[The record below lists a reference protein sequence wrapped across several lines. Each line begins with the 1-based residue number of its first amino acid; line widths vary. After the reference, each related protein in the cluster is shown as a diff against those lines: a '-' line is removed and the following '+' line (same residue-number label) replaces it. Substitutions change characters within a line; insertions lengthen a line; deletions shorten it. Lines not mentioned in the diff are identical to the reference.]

1 MAKIISVF
9 NHKGGVSKT
18 TSVYHIGWKLANLGK
33 KVILVDADSQCN
45 LSSIAMGDANFE
57 TYCENNNKNIK
68 SAISPVFEGNPIPIE
83 AFSCGQIK
91 DNENL
96 FLIPGSFELSEYE
109 VSLGVSFTLSE
120 TLGTLKNLP
129 GSLYALLNKTA
140 NAINADYILIDL
152 NPSLSAFNQAFF
164 SSSDYFIIP
173 AAPDKFSLMAIKSL
187 SKILP
192 KWEQWAILARD
203 TFKDVVYPL
212 PDKKPKFLGTIMQR
226 FNIRAG
232 EPTLANQNLIDN
244 FNSVIMQELV
254 PALSTKDM
262 LIENYNIRNYS
273 LSLIPDF
280 QTLNTKFQKYG
291 YPVFSLTDS
300 MLEGQGVVQN
310 NYIQKREEFN
320 GIYLDLA
327 QKIISNVE

>member
-1 MAKIISVF
+1 MAKIISIF

-33 KVILVDADSQCN
+33 KVILIDADSQCN
-45 LSSIAMGDANFE
+45 LSSIAMGHDDFE
-57 TYCENNNKNIK
+57 EYCENNNPNIK
-68 SAISPVFEGNPIPIE
+68 SAISPVFDGNPIPIE
-83 AFSCGQIK
+83 AFQCEQVK

-129 GSLYALLNKTA
+129 GSLFALLNKTA
-140 NAINADYILIDL
+140 NEIDADYILIDL

-173 AAPDKFSLMAIKSL
+173 AAPDKFSIMALKSL
-187 SKILP
+187 AKILP

-203 TFKDVVYPL
+203 VFQNAVYPL
-212 PDKKPKFLGTIMQR
+212 PYKKPKFLGTIMQR
-226 FNIRAG
+226 FNIRTG
-232 EPTLANQNLIDN
+232 EPTLANQTLINNFNLVITEQLIPALDAKEMLIDN
-244 FNSVIMQELV
+244 YS
-254 PALSTKDM
+254 
-262 LIENYNIRNYS
+262 IENYS
-273 LSLIPDF
+273 LGLIPDF

-291 YPVFSLTDS
+291 YPVFALTED
-300 MLEGQGVVQN
+300 MLEGQGVVQA
-310 NYIQKREEFN
+310 NYIQKRNEFN
-320 GIYLDLA
+320 TLYSELVD
-327 QKIISNVE
+327 KIIQNA